1 METAALPAELYP
13 YIKLVKRLM
22 YYSTAFYLLQV
33 LFSFFTRIFLKKGL
47 FKSPFSVS
55 KKSTRCETAEKEC
68 RLGDG
73 KFVAVQRYGRV
84 CCRLKQ
90 KAVAHATALSF
101 FYSRFKI
108 IFLHRSI
115 IFCGLCLYRQSDSRL
130 YACCLNTFHF
140 TQPFLP

>member
-1 METAALPAELYP
+1 
-13 YIKLVKRLM
+13 
-22 YYSTAFYLLQV
+22 
-33 LFSFFTRIFLKKGL
+33 
-47 FKSPFSVS
+47 VS

-115 IFCGLCLYRQSDSRL
+115 IFCGLCLYRQSE
-130 YACCLNTFHF
+130 YGCKNTTVLQPYFFSPIKSSSLAKLFYCKNDQNIKKMTKIDF
-140 TQPFLP
+140 TNQNLGFMMYIVVMVSWF